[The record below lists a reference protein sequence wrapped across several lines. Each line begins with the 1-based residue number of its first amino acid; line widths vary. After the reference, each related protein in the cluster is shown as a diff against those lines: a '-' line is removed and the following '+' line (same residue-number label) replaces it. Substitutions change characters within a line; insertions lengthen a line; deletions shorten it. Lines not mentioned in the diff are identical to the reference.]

1 MVELNELSIVLIV
14 LMVIIIASIVV
25 LGQRKKKKYQES
37 AEKAKQQSQEL
48 RAQSKATPSKD
59 AARFEDGRIIPSKKP
74 FGRDADNDSQI
85 DDKEPYIAEFDNDQV
100 DPNQQEFSFE
110 HEPTISSLDT
120 EQTSAAKKSDS
131 TTKTSAVDNTQP
143 EKPTQEVAEEASQ
156 PEPNEILAEPQ
167 LRDIAQQAIENLDYA
182 NDKTAEPV
190 ASNVQVSESSEAE
203 KQSKERQ
210 RQALEKIM
218 NSDRVEPKTFALIVM
233 GQQQIDLTEIHQ
245 FMMANN
251 MRHTHQGFYEYQD
264 NQGKMIF
271 QAVNMLKPGT
281 FPLNPSLKDRT
292 PGVMFILDLPTPYS
306 TAPAAMHNFIS
317 VARKLANRTN
327 AQVFNEE
334 QHVVGEHYYHSLRD
348 SALGYESQKLVH

>member
-1 MVELNELSIVLIV
+1 MAELNELSIVLIV
-14 LMVIIIASIVV
+14 LMAIIIASIVI

-74 FGRDADNDSQI
+74 FGRNANEAHGDADNN
-85 DDKEPYIAEFDNDQV
+85 EPYISDIDESQIN
-100 DPNQQEFSFE
+100 PNQQELSFDP
-110 HEPTISSLDT
+110 EPSIGNVET
-120 EQTSAAKKSDS
+120 ETAQVKQNHKVTAVPSDNS
-131 TTKTSAVDNTQP
+131 NNANDSVT
-143 EKPTQEVAEEASQ
+143 EEA
-156 PEPNEILAEPQ
+156 PE
-167 LRDIAQQAIENLDYA
+167 LRDIAQQAIDNLVESD
-182 NDKTAEPV
+182 
-190 ASNVQVSESSEAE
+190 QISESSEE
-203 KQSKERQ
+203 IVSENSESNLQSENKDSQERQ
-210 RQALEKIM
+210 RLALEKIM

-233 GQQQIDLTEIHQ
+233 GQQQIDLTDIHQ

-251 MRHTHQGFYEYQD
+251 LRHTHQGFYEYQD
-264 NQGKMIF
+264 NQGNMIF

-281 FPLNPSLKDRT
+281 FPLNPSLKDKT

-306 TAPAAMHNFIS
+306 TAPAAMHNFIT
-317 VARKLANRTN
+317 VARKLANRTD

-348 SALGYESQKLVH
+348 SALGYESQKLVN

>member
-14 LMVIIIASIVV
+14 LMIIIIAAIVI

-37 AEKAKQQSQEL
+37 AEKAKQQTHEF
-48 RAQSKATPSKD
+48 RAKSKAMPSKD
-59 AARFEDGRIIPSKKP
+59 AARYEAGKIIPSKKP
-74 FGRDADNDSQI
+74 FGRSADDEQNFEEN
-85 DDKEPYIAEFDNDQV
+85 EPYIANIDDNHV
-100 DPNQQEFSFE
+100 DPNQQELAFE
-110 HEPTISSLDT
+110 NEPSIRSIEKEQSQTDEDKVVSHSEKQLD
-120 EQTSAAKKSDS
+120 ELAL
-131 TTKTSAVDNTQP
+131 
-143 EKPTQEVAEEASQ
+143 QE
-156 PEPNEILAEPQ
+156 AEPIKQ
-167 LRDIAQQAIENLDYA
+167 AAAETQVPELRDIAQQVIENI
-182 NDKTAEPV
+182 AETSSEEIKNAQPAST
-190 ASNVQVSESSEAE
+190 ASNSTNDANELEEENISQT
-203 KQSKERQ
+203 RQ

-233 GQQQIDLTEIHQ
+233 GQKQIDLTDIHQ

-251 MRHTHQGFYEYQD
+251 LRHTHQGFYEYQD
-264 NQGKMIF
+264 GQGKMVF

-281 FPLNPSLKDRT
+281 FPLNPSLKDKT

-317 VARKLANRTN
+317 VARKLANRTD

-348 SALGYESQKLVH
+348 SALGYESQKLMQ